1 MNSYK
6 KLLEKFNEQKDI
18 TATFK
23 AFFNGIVSNY
33 DRLMLDLKSDALTD
47 EDKRE
52 LIDEFLTAVKIYA
65 TESRRQLATP
75 KREV

>member
-6 KLLEKFNEQKDI
+6 KLLEKLNEQKEI

-23 AFFNGIVSNY
+23 AFFNGIVGNY
-33 DRLMLDLKSDALTD
+33 DLLMLDLKSDALTD
-47 EDKRE
+47 EEKRE

>member
-6 KLLEKFNEQKDI
+6 KLLEKFNGQKEI
-18 TATFK
+18 TAIFK
-23 AFFNGIVSNY
+23 AFFNGVTSNY
-33 DRLMLDLKSDALTD
+33 DRLVIDLKNDAFTD

-65 TESRRQLATP
+65 TESRKQLATTT
-75 KREV
+75 KGG